1 MIRTPGQTA
10 VGSHPPVLPFQ
21 LTCPLSW
28 LHVSVCWSL
37 VSFRFFQFDVSK
49 ERSLCTCLA
58 SSSFGFLSGELC
70 FPSFSFY
77 PQPRLSRISLLRFLL
92 LEHVYTCVRSFH
104 ASFST
109 EESLLGFHAA

>member
-1 MIRTPGQTA
+1 MELGGGKRLVCLKCPGKGDDKDASQMA

-21 LTCPLSW
+21 LTCLLSW

-58 SSSFGFLSGELC
+58 SSSFHFLNWRVVLSILLVLS
-70 FPSFSFY
+70 PAMVFSD
-77 PQPRLSRISLLRFLL
+77 LSVAFSPAGAHL
-92 LEHVYTCVRSFH
+92 HVC
-104 ASFST
+104 
-109 EESLLGFHAA
+109 